1 MRIIIIGN
9 GIAGSTAAR
18 FIRKYSDHE
27 ILMISEE
34 SEYPFSRTALMYV
47 YMGHLRLEHTKLY
60 EDGFWAKNRIDR
72 LHGRVTEINP
82 VSKSVQLHNGQS
94 LSYDILILACG
105 SLPKKFDWPGQDLQ
119 GVQGLYHLR
128 DLQQLEDQTGRIR
141 KAVIVGGGLIG
152 VELAEM
158 LRSRNIAVSFLAIE
172 SSFWN
177 TVLPAEESAMVN
189 EEIRRHGV
197 DLRLNTGL
205 EEIYND
211 GSGWVAG
218 VRTGHDDHLEA
229 QFVGLT
235 VGVRPNIGFL
245 YNSDIE
251 TNMGVMVD
259 DYLRSSQKDIYAI
272 GDCAELWTPRPG
284 RKAIEAIWY
293 TGRIMGETVAHTLC
307 KGPVK
312 YDPGIWYN
320 SAKFFDIEYQ
330 VYGEIEP
337 QPVEHVQ
344 SLYWQGA
351 NGKKSIRI
359 NYNSATSP
367 NFPLAVRGFCLMG
380 IRYRQEVCEQWIRSR
395 ATIETVLPQLGL
407 ANFDPEFFPQYESR
421 LMDLYY
427 IQSGKRLILKSGRDR
442 DAVTRFLNKINE

>member
-27 ILMISEE
+27 ILMISAEAD
-34 SEYPFSRTALMYV
+34 YPFSRTALMYV
-47 YMGHLRLEHTKLY
+47 YMGHLRFEHTKLY

-72 LHGRVTEINP
+72 MNTRVTEINP
-82 VSKSVQLHNGQS
+82 ASKSILLHTGQS
-94 LSYDILILACG
+94 LAYDILILACG
-105 SLPKKFDWPGQDLQ
+105 SLPKNFNWPGQDLK
-119 GVQGLYHLR
+119 GVQGLYHLQ
-128 DLQQLEDQTGRIR
+128 DLLQLEDQSGRIR
-141 KAVIVGGGLIG
+141 RAVIVGGGLIG
-152 VELAEM
+152 IELAEM
-158 LRSRNIAVSFLAIE
+158 LCSRHIPVSFLVIE
-172 SSFWN
+172 SSFSN

-189 EEIRRHGV
+189 EEIRRHGI

-205 EEIYND
+205 EEIYDD
-211 GSGWVAG
+211 GQGWVGG
-218 VRTGHDDHLEA
+218 VRTGHDDHIEA

-235 VGVRPNIGFL
+235 AGVRPNIGFL

-251 TNMGVMVD
+251 TNIGIMVD
-259 DYLRSSQKDIYAI
+259 DCLRTSQKDIYAI
-272 GDCAELWTPRPG
+272 GDCAELWSPRPG

-293 TGRIMGETVAHTLC
+293 TGRIMGETVARTIC
-307 KGPVK
+307 KGPMK

-330 VYGEIEP
+330 VYGEIESRP
-337 QPVEHVQ
+337 AEHVQ
-344 SLYWQGA
+344 SLFWQDS

-380 IRYRQEVCEQWIRSR
+380 IRYRQDVCEHWIRSR
-395 ATIETVLPQLGL
+395 TSIEKVLPHLGL

-421 LMDLYY
+421 LMDLYF
-427 IQSGKRLILKSGRDR
+427 IQSGTRLALKTKRDR
-442 DAVTRFLNKINE
+442 NAVTRFLKQHLS